1 MARDPDRVNLE
12 RPEIQEKA
20 GTQMNY
26 FTHLINSK
34 GLGQLAHRGL
44 VISRRYGVTPER
56 MMRAFDRLIGV
67 LEQHGCRATFPVT
80 AVTLA
85 RHPAYFQW
93 LQERGMELAI
103 HGWTHVNLERY
114 PLEQQRE
121 HISRAIDTFARYGIS
136 ATGFRS
142 PYLRHDSTICEAVE
156 ATGLRYVSNQP
167 ILWATT
173 IEFPQPQG
181 RAQAYQRAIN
191 SYTPWSAAEHAALPT
206 ARGQIVEIPV
216 SLPDD
221 EMLIER
227 LGATSDQVARVWTE
241 ALHQTYVR
249 GELFTLQLHPE
260 RAEVCLPALSRVL
273 SAARAYD
280 PPVWIARLDEI
291 ADWWQQRLA
300 LHVAVTVEGHDK
312 YNIFV
317 HGPAEASILVR
328 FAQVIGEARAWE
340 DGYQIVKSH
349 RFTVRCNP
357 RPFIGISRRT
367 NQSLVNFLQQQ
378 GYLVEISDDHTNY
391 PVYLDR
397 QNFTQGDERSL
408 IQQIE
413 ADSFPLIRI
422 NCWPGVTRSAVAIT
436 GDVDALTLWDYGL
449 RLFGK

>member
-1 MARDPDRVNLE
+1 MH
-12 RPEIQEKA
+12 
-20 GTQMNY
+20 MNY
-26 FTHLINSK
+26 FTQLIHSK

-44 VISRRYGVTPER
+44 TISRRYGVTPER

-114 PLEQQRE
+114 SLKQQRE
-121 HISRAIDTFARYGIS
+121 HISRAIDTFARYGIL

-142 PYLRHDSTICEAVE
+142 PYLRLDSTIREAVE

-173 IEFPQPQG
+173 IEFSQSQEIV
-181 RAQAYQRAIN
+181 QAYQRAIN
-191 SYTPWSAAEHAALPT
+191 FYTPWSAAEHASLPSV
-206 ARGQIVEIPV
+206 RGRIVEIPV

-227 LGATSDQVARVWTE
+227 LGANSDQVARVWTE
-241 ALHQTYVR
+241 ALHQTYAK
-249 GELFTLQLHPE
+249 GELLTLQLHPE
-260 RAEVCLPALSRVL
+260 RAEVCLPALSCVL
-273 SAARAYD
+273 AAAQAYD

-300 LHVAVTVEGHDK
+300 LHVAAILEDHDQYTVV
-312 YNIFV
+312 IQ
-317 HGPAEASILVR
+317 GPAEASVLVR
-328 FAQVIGEARAWE
+328 SAQVIGESRAWG
-340 DGYQIVKSH
+340 DGYQLVKSH
-349 RFTVRCNP
+349 RFSVQCST
-357 RPFIGISRRT
+357 RPVIGISRRT
-367 NQSLVNFLQQQ
+367 SQFLINFLEQQ
-378 GYLVEISDDHTNY
+378 GYLVEISDERTGY
-391 PVYLDR
+391 SIYLDR
-397 QNFTQGDERSL
+397 PDFAGEDTRSL
-408 IQQIE
+408 IREIE
-413 ADSFPLIRI
+413 ATGSSLIRV
-422 NCWPGVTRSAVAIT
+422 NHWPGGARSALAIT